1 MLKDKATTRQI
12 QDTNLIGKEF
22 CQYLVETVKA
32 KKQSKETFI
41 NNMSNRHNPR
51 RNGSSNESPQGGKC
65 EKIFFKTESQHECSR
80 TKVTTTNFIKMRVLE
95 QVITNFQGET
105 LLKRS
110 YPELIQ

>member
-51 RNGSSNESPQGGKC
+51 RNGSSNEVGSAK
-65 EKIFFKTESQHECSR
+65 KYFS
-80 TKVTTTNFIKMRVLE
+80 KMRAN
-95 QVITNFQGET
+95 TNVHKQ
-105 LLKRS
+105 K
-110 YPELIQ
+110 